1 MTSLFLILIVT
12 VILNCIWL
20 NRISSRIGVPTL
32 LAFIVLGIVFGNVG
46 SIPVYL
52 DNHSFAKEICSVAL
66 LFIMFYSGF
75 GTRWE
80 SIRPVWR
87 KVFSWE
93 PWSVLRT
100 RLPFFPF
107 SGVRNWG

>member
-20 NRISSRIGVPTL
+20 NSISSRIGVPTL

-66 LFIMFYSGF
+66 LFIMFYGGF

-87 KVFSWE
+87 E
-93 PWSVLRT
+93 SVL
-100 RLPFFPF
+100 LASAGWGQAGNSQKSASPFCA
-107 SGVRNWG
+107 